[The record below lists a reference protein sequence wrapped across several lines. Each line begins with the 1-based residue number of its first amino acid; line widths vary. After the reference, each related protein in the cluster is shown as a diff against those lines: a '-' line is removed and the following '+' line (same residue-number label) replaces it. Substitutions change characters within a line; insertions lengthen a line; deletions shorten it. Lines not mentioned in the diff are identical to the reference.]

1 MHRAGAAGFESAAQD
16 VLEHESAEVADVG
29 GSVNRGSAAVETE
42 GRAVDRS
49 EFAFGAGER
58 VEEPHARR
66 VWRLAAVS
74 QEQMAG
80 AGRPVCG
87 GNFRFL

>member
-29 GSVNRGSAAVETE
+29 GSVNRGPAAVEAE